1 MSLSYIKLIVAYAH
15 GCNIAALITHLSLWI
30 TSKGSA
36 FPPQGLGGDL
46 RSPNAL
52 KFIFLTTLLPI
63 NLARAN
69 EVIG

>member
-1 MSLSYIKLIVAYAH
+1 VHS
-15 GCNIAALITHLSLWI
+15 
-30 TSKGSA
+30 
-36 FPPQGLGGDL
+36 PPQGLGGDL